1 MNLHVLQHVWFEDP
15 GVIQD
20 WAEENDLG
28 ITRTAFYE
36 NESLPDINDIDG
48 LIVMGGPMN
57 IYEEEKYSWLIDE
70 KQFIKQA
77 IDAGKKVLGICLG
90 AQLIADIL
98 GGKVV
103 RGKHKEIGWFPV
115 RFKNMENSVVL
126 KDLPNE
132 ATVFHWH
139 QDTFEIPPNA
149 VRIAESDACSNQAFS
164 YNCGKVI
171 GLQFHF
177 ELKDQ
182 GIKRLVEQ
190 CSDDISSGE
199 YVQSLEDIVSGVSNG
214 AANNDLM
221 KRILSNLMRIN

>member
-20 WAEENDLG
+20 WALENG
-28 ITRTAFYE
+28 FTITSTAFYN
-36 NESLPDINDIDG
+36 NEPLPDIKDID
-48 LIVMGGPMN
+48 LLVIMGGPMN

-149 VRIAESDACSNQAFS
+149 VHIAESDACSNQAFS
-164 YNCGKVI
+164 YNYGKVV